1 MTETIADRYRRL
13 AGHFADTITAV
24 DPHRWNDQSPCEEWS
39 TLDVLRHEIDTQGLV
54 LGLIGRELR
63 PGPPP
68 GSDPLGA
75 WISASGQIQERLDDP
90 VAALEEFDGPDGPM
104 TFEAL
109 VDKLLS
115 FDLVVHR
122 WDLGRS
128 MDPKIVIPPG
138 DVAWA
143 FDVARSLGE
152 DVRFDGV
159 CGPPLDPPDG
169 ASEQTRLLAYLGR
182 ASW

>member
-13 AGHFADTITAV
+13 ADHFADTITAV
-24 DPHRWNDQSPCEEWS
+24 DPHRWNDQSPCEDWS
-39 TLDVLRHEIDTQGLV
+39 TLDVLRHEIETQGLV
-54 LGLIGRELR
+54 VAMVGRELR

-68 GSDPLGA
+68 GDDPLGA
-75 WISASGQIQERLDDP
+75 WISSSGQVQELLDDP
-90 VAALEEFDGPDGPM
+90 VAAAQEFDGPDGPM

-115 FDLVVHR
+115 FDLIVHR

-128 MDPKIVIPPG
+128 MDPEITIPPD

-143 FDVARSLGE
+143 FGVARSLGGDIRLE
-152 DVRFDGV
+152 GV
-159 CGPPLDPPDG
+159 CGQPLDPPDG
-169 ASEQTRLLAYLGR
+169 ANEQTCLLAYLGR
-182 ASW
+182 KSW